1 VFGLRP
7 SPAILGA
14 TINHHLD
21 TLQENNPEM
30 VEHLRESL
38 YVDDLV
44 SGAQNDEK
52 AFQIYKQSKE
62 IMSTGGFNLRK
73 WHSNSRSLMNS
84 INALEDKVVSS
95 SPDNQP
101 GVIEEDLSYAK
112 ESIAQESAPANKT
125 QIKVLGKIWD
135 TDTDML
141 LFNFE
146 ELIEYAKS
154 LPMTKRSFLKW
165 SSKIFNPLGFLMPFT
180 IKLKMLFQE
189 LCLGKTSWDEKV
201 DEKTCATINN
211 LRSELAFLNE
221 VPIPR
226 CYFLPNLKPA
236 VVQIHGFSDASER
249 AFAAVIYLRTLYEN
263 GTIDVNLIASKGTI
277 LARLESNI
285 SKALSLNVQ
294 EFYWVDSTAT
304 LCWIRNE
311 RLWKQYIQNR
321 ETEIR
326 KIIPEMWHFCPGTLN
341 PADLPSPGI
350 SAKALCQER
359 LWLKGPDILFQSED
373 QWPTNPEKG
382 MIDNDDNV
390 LCEAVKGPT
399 DVVRSLP
406 ANTSEEPKVISTN
419 ISEVIDIDPFGNLKK
434 LLRVTAYVLRFVNTL
449 KKAKQHDKG
458 SRDLK
463 FLSASE
469 IEQAEIMWL
478 CSVQELSFAKESEFL
493 QWNVQKSPPQY
504 VTQFGLYTDES
515 HVIRCKG

>member
-1 VFGLRP
+1 
-7 SPAILGA
+7 
-14 TINHHLD
+14 
-21 TLQENNPEM
+21 
-30 VEHLRESL
+30 
-38 YVDDLV
+38 
-44 SGAQNDEK
+44 
-52 AFQIYKQSKE
+52 
-62 IMSTGGFNLRK
+62 
-73 WHSNSRSLMNS
+73 
-84 INALEDKVVSS
+84 
-95 SPDNQP
+95 
-101 GVIEEDLSYAK
+101 
-112 ESIAQESAPANKT
+112 
-125 QIKVLGKIWD
+125 
-135 TDTDML
+135 
-141 LFNFE
+141 
-146 ELIEYAKS
+146 
-154 LPMTKRSFLKW
+154 
-165 SSKIFNPLGFLMPFT
+165 
-180 IKLKMLFQE
+180 MLFQE
-189 LCLGKTSWDEKV
+189 LCLAKTSWDEKV
-201 DEKTCATINN
+201 DEKMCATINN

-236 VVQIHGFSDASER
+236 VVQIHGFSDASES

-263 GTIDVNLIASKGTI
+263 GTIDINLIASKATI

-285 SKALSLNVQ
+285 SKALSSNVQ

-326 KIIPEMWHFCPGTLN
+326 KLASPEMWHFCPGTLN

-350 SAKALCQER
+350 SVKALCQER
-359 LWLKGPDILFQSED
+359 LWLKGPDFLFQSED

-382 MIDNDDNV
+382 TIDNDDDV

-406 ANTSEEPKVISTN
+406 ANTSEEPKVI
-419 ISEVIDIDPFGNLKK
+419 
-434 LLRVTAYVLRFVNTL
+434 RQHVLRFVNAL

-469 IEQAEIMWL
+469 IEHAEIMGL

-493 QWNVQKSPPQY
+493 QRNVQKSPPQY
-504 VTQFGLYTDES
+504 VTQFGLYMDES
-515 HVIRCKG
+515 HIIRCKG